1 MAIRI
6 RNYAQGDAK
15 DNKNTRIE
23 RGQPELLA
31 KDSTHLRTSPKTM
44 SIYHPFIIH
53 IFSIY
58 HPYIIHLSISSQHRG
73 FGGAVPRAC
82 LSGFDWV
89 NAADALKPVGEV
101 WVQLFHIYV
110 AFCSDLGNGWGAWE
124 DGRMG
129 GRFEEPIV
137 I

>member
-31 KDSTHLRTSPKTM
+31 KDSTHLRTSPNTM
-44 SIYHPFIIH
+44 SIYYP
-53 IFSIY
+53 
-58 HPYIIHLSISSQHRG
+58 SISSEKPSPQLPTLHVCWGR
-73 FGGAVPRAC
+73 GAVPRAC

-89 NAADALKPVGEV
+89 DAADALKPVGEV

-110 AFCSDLGNGWGAWE
+110 AFCSDLGNGGM
-124 DGRMG
+124 GRMG
-129 GRFEEPIV
+129 GRFEEPIMIYYDIV
-137 I
+137 Y